1 MSSQLTRSA
10 RHTEWI
16 LRSASYRL
24 WTKEGPFSLANAF
37 RNPGLMTT
45 GGFVLSSVTL
55 IRSAFDLIASNAAG
69 EAISPPLAAD
79 ASGAAL
85 GEACGEPGAAAR
97 NAVTTPVAM
106 EAFLPTYRFIV
117 APL

>member
-1 MSSQLTRSA
+1 MSTA
-10 RHTEWI
+10 TF
-16 LRSASYRL
+16 
-24 WTKEGPFSLANAF
+24 TC
-37 RNPGLMTT
+37 
-45 GGFVLSSVTL
+45 
-55 IRSAFDLIASNAAG
+55 SAFDLIASNAAG
-69 EAISPPLAAD
+69 ETVSLPLSAD

-117 APL
+117 APLQLRL